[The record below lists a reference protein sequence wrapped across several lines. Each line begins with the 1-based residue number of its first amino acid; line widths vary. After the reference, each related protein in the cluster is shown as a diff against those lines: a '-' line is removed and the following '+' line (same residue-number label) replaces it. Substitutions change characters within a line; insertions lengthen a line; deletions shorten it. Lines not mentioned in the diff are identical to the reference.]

1 MLHLPNIR
9 KLRIKSVNI
18 LYSVMIGMS
27 FTKDLANMILQE
39 LIFLNFMENIW
50 ISTKWLVRRK
60 ANFVNTSFISNLQT
74 VV

>member
-9 KLRIKSVNI
+9 KLKIKSVNI
-18 LYSVMIGMS
+18 LSSVMIGMS

>member
-1 MLHLPNIR
+1 
-9 KLRIKSVNI
+9 
-18 LYSVMIGMS
+18 MIGMS

-50 ISTKWLVRRK
+50 ISTKWLARRK